1 MPSSNLMRS
10 SQRIRPCYTS
20 HVALTRRS
28 ISTASRSSVHIGTSF
43 EHLAA
48 LTLRRFAFSLT
59 RVGGARD
66 RGIDLIGTWSPPS
79 QDEASQSQLQ
89 QSLQDVPTQKFPV
102 VVQCKSISRTVPAW
116 VRELEGA
123 VAGAPTYLGDRV
135 FGMLVGKGKITS
147 GILEVMN
154 SSSKGL
160 IWAQLVDEKRLET
173 PYGRVEQMLWN
184 RVVSEAV
191 GDQLRPGIVYKAG
204 KPRDV
209 LVKESTLLWNG
220 KPWEPHEIE
229 KQPQTPD

>member
-1 MPSSNLMRS
+1 MRFR
-10 SQRIRPCYTS
+10 QRISPFYPAN
-20 HVALTRRS
+20 VALSKRS
-28 ISTASRSSVHIGTSF
+28 ISTASRSSVHVGTSF

-79 QDEASQSQLQ
+79 RGEAPQSQSQ
-89 QSLQDVPTQKFPV
+89 QSPQDVPTQNIPV

-123 VAGAPTYLGDRV
+123 VAGAPPYLGDRV

-160 IWAQLVDEKRLET
+160 IWAQLVDEKRLER
-173 PYGRVEQMLWN
+173 PCGRVEQMLWN

-204 KPRDV
+204 RLRDV

-220 KPWEPHEIE
+220 KPWEPDEIE
-229 KQPQTPD
+229 KQPQILD